1 MENMTYEKAIIRLEY
16 IIQQLENNEIPLE
29 ESISLFQEGIELSK
43 YCDNK
48 LKNIQEKVAKI
59 YEDGQLKTFETAE

>member
-59 YEDGQLKTFETAE
+59 